1 MYLKNEDVKFESVE
15 NARGG
20 KGTIRKTSF
29 LTKEEMKESSRLFG
43 KIIIPPGCSCGYHV
57 HEKEGEA
64 YHILAGK

>member
-15 NARGG
+15 STGG

-43 KIIIPPGCSCGYHV
+43 KITSRRDAPSAIMSTKRKEKPIIF
-57 HEKEGEA
+57 
-64 YHILAGK
+64 

>member
-29 LTKEEMKESSRLFG
+29 LTKEEMKEAVCSAKSSSRRDAPSAIMST
-43 KIIIPPGCSCGYHV
+43 KRKEKPIIF
-57 HEKEGEA
+57 
-64 YHILAGK
+64 

>member
-29 LTKEEMKESSRLFG
+29 LTKKAAVCSAKSSSRRDAPSAIMST
-43 KIIIPPGCSCGYHV
+43 KRKEKPIIF
-57 HEKEGEA
+57 
-64 YHILAGK
+64 